1 MAAGAAAAS
10 TILAGQRNAAVA
22 VAPRQIREDD
32 SVISQTEEDELRAI
46 ERNAHDPAVRTMGV
60 YTEKAPQKKGKITKK
75 PWYIIDPR
83 TSRLIAYTDA
93 LSMVCAPTEPSRVM
107 LHMDAFSG
115 RNLAPLWRS
124 CAALRHAACA
134 H

>member
-46 ERNAHDPAVRTMGV
+46 ERNANDPAVRTMGV

-93 LSMVCAPTEPSRVM
+93 LSMVCAPTEPSGDAPDGRV
-107 LHMDAFSG
+107 
-115 RNLAPLWRS
+115 
-124 CAALRHAACA
+124 
-134 H
+134 